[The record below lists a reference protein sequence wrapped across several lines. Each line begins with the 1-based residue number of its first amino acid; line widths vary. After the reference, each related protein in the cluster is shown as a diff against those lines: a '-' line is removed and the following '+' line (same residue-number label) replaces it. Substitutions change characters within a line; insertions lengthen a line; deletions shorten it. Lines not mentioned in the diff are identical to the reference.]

1 MSVAREGLVAL
12 ALEVLFPGAEQGLP
26 DVQGAGGLRHGVAL
40 LGDQF
45 DRLDLE
51 LARVA
56 ASLSRHGGP
65 PTVSIHRYLGVHHS
79 WGGSVPPSRDGA
91 ALHLLVIGMG
101 EAVGETD

>member
-1 MSVAREGLVAL
+1 MAVAREGLVAL
-12 ALEVLFPGAEQGLP
+12 VLEGLFPGAEQGLP

-45 DRLDLE
+45 DRLGLE

-56 ASLSRHGGP
+56 ASLSRHDGP

-79 WGGSVPPSRDGA
+79 WGGSADEPGGSLDGPLA
-91 ALHLLVIGMG
+91 VHLGIVFNSL
-101 EAVGETD
+101 